1 MKKFFILSLAL
12 LTFITYG
19 NTLRAQEN
27 VSQDFGSEST
37 MTPQEARKAARAAH
51 KRAMEAQQLKDF
63 QKAVEAIQKN
73 SFVIEVDQLLFPQ
86 GTSKFVSSLTNFI
99 SMNQGNAV
107 IQIATSYYN
116 PGPNGLG
123 GITVEGKAS
132 DIKMTTDKKGFVR
145 YNFNVQGMFVSA
157 NVNIQLFGNGNRATV
172 TVYPNF
178 NNNNLTMTGIVVPY
192 AESNVFQGQ
201 TF

>member
-1 MKKFFILSLAL
+1 
-12 LTFITYG
+12 
-19 NTLRAQEN
+19 
-27 VSQDFGSEST
+27 

-63 QKAVEAIQKN
+63 QKAVDAIQKS

-107 IQIATSYYN
+107 IQIATSNYR

-123 GITVEGKAS
+123 GITVKGNVS
-132 DIKMTTDKKGFVR
+132 DVKMDTTKRGTVI
-145 YNFNVQGMFVSA
+145 YNFMDQGIAVSA
-157 NVNIQLFGNGNRATV
+157 TVNIQLSGYGNRATV
-172 TVYPNF
+172 TIYPNF
-178 NNNNLTMTGIVVPY
+178 NSNNLTMTGTLVPY
-192 AESNVFQGQ
+192 DQSDVFQGQ
-201 TF
+201 TY